1 MTVLL
6 ADPLAAKWECDILFT
21 VKVLRTIALLAL
33 SIFTLRGEAGEVR
46 WNVFDLTMDG
56 SMYYPP
62 LDGQAAGYYGGDI
75 TPEIGF
81 LYNRNQQGRIT
92 SITAAW
98 ELMNCGANANTWV
111 LANYGDELITSA
123 DFLAKTSVFENT
135 ITVPTRGTE
144 FYLAFKGILFDYDE
158 QIGMTELPYYGW
170 VNLGVTRT
178 DGLYVN
184 NSAVSIGN
192 PIAVGSYSALSTP
205 EPTSGLLLL
214 VGSAL
219 LLIRRRS

>member
-1 MTVLL
+1 M
-6 ADPLAAKWECDILFT
+6 
-21 VKVLRTIALLAL
+21 KVIRIIALLAVSL
-33 SIFTLRGEAGEVR
+33 AAVRGGASDVR
-46 WNVFDLTMDG
+46 WNVFSLTMDG

-111 LANYGDELITSA
+111 LANYGDKLITTA
-123 DFLAKTSVFENT
+123 DFLAKTSVFENDVA
-135 ITVPTRGTE
+135 VPSRGTE
-144 FYLAFKGILFDYDE
+144 FYLAFQGILFDYDE
-158 QIGMTELPYYGW
+158 QIGMIESPYYGW

-184 NSAVSIGN
+184 SSAVSIGA
-192 PIAVGSYSALSTP
+192 PIGVGSYSALPIP
-205 EPTSGLLLL
+205 EPTNGLLMLL
-214 VGSAL
+214 GSAL
-219 LLIRRRS
+219 LALRRRILS

>member
-1 MTVLL
+1 MLAMKALRTSALFVLL
-6 ADPLAAKWECDILFT
+6 ILA
-21 VKVLRTIALLAL
+21 V
-33 SIFTLRGEAGEVR
+33 RGEAGEVR
-46 WNVFDLTMDG
+46 WNVFELTMDG
-56 SMYYPP
+56 SIYYPP

-92 SITAAW
+92 SITAAR
-98 ELMNCGANANTWV
+98 ELMNCGANANTWA

-135 ITVPTRGTE
+135 IAVPTKGTE
-144 FYLAFKGILFDYDE
+144 FYLAFQGILLDYDE

-170 VNLGVTRT
+170 VSLGITRT

-184 NSAVSIGN
+184 GSAVSIGT

-205 EPTSGLLLL
+205 EPTSSLLVL

>member
-1 MTVLL
+1 MKALRTSALFVLL
-6 ADPLAAKWECDILFT
+6 ILA
-21 VKVLRTIALLAL
+21 V
-33 SIFTLRGEAGEVR
+33 RGEAGEVR
-46 WNVFDLTMDG
+46 WNVFELTMDG
-56 SMYYPP
+56 SIYYPP

-92 SITAAW
+92 SITAAR
-98 ELMNCGANANTWV
+98 ELMNCGANANTWA

-135 ITVPTRGTE
+135 IAVPTNGTE
-144 FYLAFKGILFDYDE
+144 FYLAFQGILLDYDE

-170 VNLGVTRT
+170 VSLGITRT

-184 NSAVSIGN
+184 GSAVSIGT

-205 EPTSGLLLL
+205 EPTSSLLVL